1 MRETTSTKIVDE
13 KTVTTKTTKTT
24 TTKDGVTETKT
35 VIESE
40 DQSTKKVAPHF
51 TSNLECLIVNEREQ
65 AQFV

>member
-13 KTVTTKTTKTT
+13 KTVTTKTTTT